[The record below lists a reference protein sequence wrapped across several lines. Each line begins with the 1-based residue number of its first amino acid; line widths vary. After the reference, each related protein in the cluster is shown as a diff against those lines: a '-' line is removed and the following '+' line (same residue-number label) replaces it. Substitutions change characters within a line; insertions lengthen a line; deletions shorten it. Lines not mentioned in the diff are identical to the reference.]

1 MSTFIL
7 KSKLF
12 SKKEEQRE
20 FATAVMVGDEILNAG
35 NHAANALSNRSQS
48 YYDDMFK
55 GLEGTSTKQIVK
67 EGAKSRAGSFA
78 ANRTV
83 GGAETYKGVNKV
95 ATGKQAYNMGQKSVG
110 VVGGMK
116 NTWSRMGTMGKVG
129 TTAAVGLTAGLALKG
144 LLSKDRKN

>member
-7 KSKLF
+7 KSKF
-12 SKKEEQRE
+12 FGNNQKEYSSAIQ
-20 FATAVMVGDEILNAG
+20 VGEEILNAG
-35 NHAANALSNRSQS
+35 NHPANALSNKTQS
-48 YYDDMFK
+48 MYEDMFK
-55 GLEGTSTKQIVK
+55 GLEGTSTKQLVK
-67 EGAKSRAGSFA
+67 EGAKSRVGSFE
-78 ANRTV
+78 ANRTL